1 MTKEDINFF
10 KVIAN
15 YQLNEIPS
23 LIKNILWIGF
33 WVSLAMLFFF
43 GFNYFVNYLA
53 EPIGIIEG
61 GVTLF
66 NNFKNEV
73 NRMSDNF
80 ILGKIGLWG
89 TIIFIVLMIFA
100 KFDEDWF
107 IRNKLIVQIPVLS
120 WKLLIFLSFVLLL
133 TGFILNL
140 INGYIIWG
148 IFIFLFFFPIKMSKD
163 KTFFKVAQR
172 VYPDLKDGEKLIVE

>member
-1 MTKEDINFF
+1 MTKEDIKFF

-43 GFNYFVNYLA
+43 GFNYFVNYLT
-53 EPIGIIEG
+53 EPLGIIEG
-61 GVTLF
+61 GATFF
-66 NNFKNEV
+66 NHFKSEV

-148 IFIFLFFFPIKMSKD
+148 ILIFLFFFPIVMSKD

-172 VYPDLKDGEKLIVE
+172 VYPDLKDGEKLFVE

>member
-1 MTKEDINFF
+1 
-10 KVIAN
+10 
-15 YQLNEIPS
+15 
-23 LIKNILWIGF
+23 
-33 WVSLAMLFFF
+33 
-43 GFNYFVNYLA
+43 
-53 EPIGIIEG
+53 
-61 GVTLF
+61 
-66 NNFKNEV
+66 
-73 NRMSDNF
+73 
-80 ILGKIGLWG
+80 
-89 TIIFIVLMIFA
+89 MIFA

-148 IFIFLFFFPIKMSKD
+148 ILIFLFFFPIVMSQD

-172 VYPDLKDGEKLIVE
+172 VYPDLKDGEKLFVE